1 MKKHPLKLNTMLE
14 RYNPFALV
22 DADGAL
28 EKFEDENAAYFEVI
42 KRLYEM
48 FPRGFVDVALFMV
61 RQQGITLTQAE
72 YLLKRREY
80 CVLQIF
86 CPYDDERNSKL
97 KTILQKLLEV
107 TDISW
112 SQRAFLNA
120 VYRYDKYLLEK
131 QVNSNPNLNEKPVTL

>member
-1 MKKHPLKLNTMLE
+1 MKRQPLKLNTMLE

-22 DADGAL
+22 DGEGAL
-28 EKFEDENAAYFEVI
+28 EKFENENDAYFEVI

-72 YLLKRREY
+72 YLLKGREY
-80 CVLQIF
+80 CVLQIY
-86 CPYDDERNSKL
+86 CPYDEERNLKL
-97 KTILQKLLEV
+97 RLITQKLLEV

-112 SQRAFLNA
+112 SQVAFQNA
-120 VYRYDKYLLEK
+120 VYRYDRYLLEK
-131 QVNSNPNLNEKPVTL
+131 QAEANPNLNEKPVTL